1 MAGGHLR
8 SQLRHYQMQGRAPDD
23 IGVVLESRGSN
34 ALDFALTLQNLV
46 PLLAEY
52 EAAIEAGDEPRRIGM
67 ASAICQGFSAD
78 PELFVERI
86 ELFAAYSV
94 IEYLFAEESAPGQVA
109 LTPTGERHLRLVR
122 EYATLVAR
130 LAPALL
136 ADCARF
142 RPLPGT
148 YSPYGV
154 MYGFAYNLIEH
165 MALKATQPD
174 AITRFSLEDVFV
186 DGDGDAGADRLAW
199 VTGWRR
205 LPHMGAEVLK
215 FYEYPQAFAEGMF
228 RRVEQ
233 SLQRR
238 VADAAGPRTGR
249 IQLDDAGAPGVAV
262 LSPAYRLSSDA
273 QRVHAG
279 EATAIEQAKLLADR
293 REGMYLAS
301 YRTPGGWEAISKDV
315 LTAELGQGRDVR
327 IELPSEAA
335 DLVRLLYPGLV
346 AGTPG

>member
-1 MAGGHLR
+1 
-8 SQLRHYQMQGRAPDD
+8 
-23 IGVVLESRGSN
+23 
-34 ALDFALTLQNLV
+34 
-46 PLLAEY
+46 
-52 EAAIEAGDEPRRIGM
+52 
-67 ASAICQGFSAD
+67 
-78 PELFVERI
+78 
-86 ELFAAYSV
+86 
-94 IEYLFAEESAPGQVA
+94 
-109 LTPTGERHLRLVR
+109 
-122 EYATLVAR
+122 
-130 LAPALL
+130 
-136 ADCARF
+136 
-142 RPLPGT
+142 
-148 YSPYGV
+148 
-154 MYGFAYNLIEH
+154 
-165 MALKATQPD
+165 
-174 AITRFSLEDVFV
+174 
-186 DGDGDAGADRLAW
+186 
-199 VTGWRR
+199 
-205 LPHMGAEVLK
+205 MGAEVLK